1 MSRSRVILLALVG
14 VALALVGGLF
24 IGGIFR
30 RSLAPPSTPTPPP
43 PLTER
48 VVVTTHDL
56 ALGAVLSESDV
67 KEIEVPLGIAP
78 RGTLKQASTAVGRM
92 LKADLIGGEMV
103 MTHHLADPTNL
114 HRDLAFILRDDQ
126 VMMAFPAEDLMS
138 QLDMLKRGDLV
149 DILVSIDIEV
159 KPASANPLAPQG
171 TQEPETKM
179 FTFDALQRIEISAVI
194 VEVVAQQRGSQQ
206 ESLIT
211 QEGTPQPTPTP
222 RPQDL
227 APVGILLALDPQ
239 DALVLKHLKDSGA
252 IVDIVLRSPTSK
264 QLFELEP
271 VMPEYLVDRYKLEL
285 GR

>member
-14 VALALVGGLF
+14 IALALVGGLF

-30 RSLAPPSTPTPPP
+30 RSLAPAPTPTPPP

-56 ALGAVLSESDV
+56 ALGSVLSESDV
-67 KEIEVPLGIAP
+67 KEMEVPLGIAP
-78 RGTLKQASTAVGRM
+78 RGTLKQASQAVGRM

-114 HRDLAFILRDDQ
+114 HRDLAFILQDDQ

-159 KPASANPLAPQG
+159 KPASVNPLVPEATLQ
-171 TQEPETKM
+171 PETKL

-194 VEVVAQQRGSQQ
+194 VEVVSQQRGGQQ

-222 RPQDL
+222 QPQDL
-227 APVGILLALDPQ
+227 IPVGILLALDPQ
-239 DALVLKHLKDSGA
+239 DALVLKHLKDAGA

-264 QLFELEP
+264 QIFELEP

>member
-24 IGGIFR
+24 IAGIFR
-30 RSLAPPSTPTPPP
+30 RSLAPAPTPTPPP

-56 ALGAVLSESDV
+56 ALGSVLSESDV
-67 KEIEVPLGIAP
+67 KEMEVPLGIAP

-114 HRDLAFILRDDQ
+114 NRDLAFILRDDQ
-126 VMMAFPAEDLMS
+126 VMMAFPADDLMS

-159 KPASANPLAPQG
+159 KPASANPLLPQG
-171 TQEPETKM
+171 TQQPETKL

-194 VEVVAQQRGSQQ
+194 VEVVSQPRGSQQ
-206 ESLIT
+206 ESLLT

-222 RPQDL
+222 RPQEL
-227 APVGILLALDPQ
+227 VPVGILLALDPQ

-252 IVDIVLRSPTSK
+252 IVDIVLRSPTSN

-271 VMPEYLVDRYKLEL
+271 VMPEYLVDRYKLEFE
-285 GR
+285 R

>member
-1 MSRSRVILLALVG
+1 
-14 VALALVGGLF
+14 
-24 IGGIFR
+24 
-30 RSLAPPSTPTPPP
+30 
-43 PLTER
+43 
-48 VVVTTHDL
+48 
-56 ALGAVLSESDV
+56 
-67 KEIEVPLGIAP
+67 VPLGIAP

-114 HRDLAFILRDDQ
+114 HRDLAFILQDDQ

-159 KPASANPLAPQG
+159 KPASVNPLVPEATLQ
-171 TQEPETKM
+171 PETKL

-194 VEVVAQQRGSQQ
+194 VEVVSQQRGGQQ

-222 RPQDL
+222 QPQDL
-227 APVGILLALDPQ
+227 IPVGILLALDPQ
-239 DALVLKHLKDSGA
+239 DALVLKHLKDAGA

-264 QLFELEP
+264 QIFELEP

>member
-24 IGGIFR
+24 IAGIFR
-30 RSLAPPSTPTPPP
+30 RSLAPAPTPTPPP

-56 ALGAVLSESDV
+56 ALGSVLSESDV
-67 KEIEVPLGIAP
+67 KEMEVPLGIAP

-114 HRDLAFILRDDQ
+114 NRDLAFILRDDQ
-126 VMMAFPAEDLMS
+126 VMMAFPADDLMS

-171 TQEPETKM
+171 TQEPETKL

-194 VEVVAQQRGSQQ
+194 VEVVSQQRGGQQ
-206 ESLIT
+206 ESLLT

-222 RPQDL
+222 RPQEL
-227 APVGILLALDPQ
+227 VPVGILLALDPQ

-252 IVDIVLRSPTSK
+252 IVDIVLRSPTSN

-271 VMPEYLVDRYKLEL
+271 VMPEYLVDRYKLEFE
-285 GR
+285 R